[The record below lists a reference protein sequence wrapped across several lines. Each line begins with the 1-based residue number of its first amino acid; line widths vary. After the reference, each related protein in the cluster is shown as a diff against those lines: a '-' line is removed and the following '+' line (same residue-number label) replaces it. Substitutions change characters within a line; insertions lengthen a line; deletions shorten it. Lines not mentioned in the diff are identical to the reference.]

1 MKYQNGEE
9 VYIGDRVSLD
19 GNQYVVA
26 EVWNDNGLLLRPTK
40 IMNNTIGMTLISH
53 LSKDE

>member
-53 LSKDE
+53 LNKDE